1 MIPVPTRE
9 QQFAFQALQQ
19 ALTEEKAFIRID
31 FKRLNRYNS
40 PFFNPWENL
49 LPLIAIV
56 LISFAIMFTDNL
68 IIGLSVLVFL
78 IFLYIILLPFILT
91 PIMHARVLKRIVP
104 RMEKFLVAWY
114 YGGISLVLNADSSIV
129 CKAPLGNWEA
139 FVQEYF
145 PDLILPDKRNEDDE
159 VK

>member
-49 LPLIAIV
+49 LPLIAVV

-104 RMEKFLVAWY
+104 RMEKIF
-114 YGGISLVLNADSSIV
+114 GRLVLRRYFLGFKRRFLHRMQSSVGKLGSV
-129 CKAPLGNWEA
+129 CSRIFSGFDFARQTE
-139 FVQEYF
+139 
-145 PDLILPDKRNEDDE
+145 RRR
-159 VK
+159 

>member
-49 LPLIAIV
+49 LPLIAVV

-78 IFLYIILLPFILT
+78 IFLYNLLLPMFFHEILQLPIIFYHYIYVIKT
-91 PIMHARVLKRIVP
+91 PHDVILEYH
-104 RMEKFLVAWY
+104 FL
-114 YGGISLVLNADSSIV
+114 S
-129 CKAPLGNWEA
+129 
-139 FVQEYF
+139 
-145 PDLILPDKRNEDDE
+145 LPDK
-159 VK
+159 

>member
-31 FKRLNRYNS
+31 FKWLNRYNS

-49 LPLIAIV
+49 LPLITIV

-91 PIMHARVLKRIVP
+91 PIMHERVLKRIVP
-104 RMEKFLVAWY
+104 RMEKFLVAWH
-114 YGGISLVLNADSSIV
+114 YGGISLVLSADSSIV
-129 CKAPLGNWEA
+129 CKAPLGNWET

-145 PDLILPDKRNEDDE
+145 SDLILPDKRNENDE
-159 VK
+159 NK